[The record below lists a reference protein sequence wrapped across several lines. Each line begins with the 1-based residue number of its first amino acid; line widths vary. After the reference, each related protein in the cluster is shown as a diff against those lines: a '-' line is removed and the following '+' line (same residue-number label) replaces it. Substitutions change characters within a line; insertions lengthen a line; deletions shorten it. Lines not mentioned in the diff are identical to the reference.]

1 MNLKNINNEDQRL
14 LDRVFHETPKAVF
27 AAIACS
33 AYRQLGITEDELKA
47 RIAYEWTVLHYN
59 EVVDNKPTK
68 HVRDVAWQY
77 NAPLEEDAAQ

>member
-1 MNLKNINNEDQRL
+1 MNLKNIINEDQRA

-47 RIAYEWTVLHYN
+47 CIAYEWTALYAN
-59 EVVDNKPTK
+59 EIVDNKPTK
-68 HVRDVAWQY
+68 HVRDVAWEY
-77 NAPLEEDAAQ
+77 NAPLNEEDAQ